1 MQLTPVEQKKLDE
14 FYDFCINNKY
24 HVISYP
30 DAADLDVSILNKF
43 NEFVF
48 NNYGDWAEN
57 SNYILNTFQF
67 EREVIEWFAE
77 LLNIDINKC
86 WGYVT
91 NGGTEGNMYGCLLG
105 RECFPNGKLYYSKQT
120 HYSVAKIVSMLRIE
134 GKVIKDQPNGEIDY
148 DDLIQ
153 KIKENNDPHPII
165 FANIGTTVTA
175 AVDDISIIQKK
186 MTEAGYDR
194 EDYYIHSDAALSEMI
209 IPFCDD
215 PQHFDF
221 ADGADSVAISGHKVI
236 GTKIPCGVVLA
247 KKENVAMI
255 THEIEY
261 IAAHDKTITGS
272 RNGHTPLMMWLGIK
286 QYTYDQHKARIKYC
300 IDNAQYAVDK
310 FNEYGIKAWRN
321 KNSTTVVFPKPSS
334 ELIKKWLLSTEGERS
349 HMVICG
355 HHKDTHQIDIVI
367 DDIVADLKVRF
378 K

>member
-1 MQLTPVEQKKLDE
+1 MQLTPVDQKKLDE
-14 FYDFCINNKY
+14 FYNFCKNNKY

-48 NNYGDWAEN
+48 NNYGDWAED
-57 SNYILNTFQF
+57 SNHILNTFEF
-67 EREVIEWFAE
+67 EREVIEWFAK

-134 GKVIKDQPNGEIDY
+134 GKVIKEQPNGEIDY

-175 AVDDISIIQKK
+175 AVDDIKIIQKK
-186 MTEAGYDR
+186 MTEAGYER
-194 EDYYIHSDAALSEMI
+194 EDYYIHSDAALSGMI

-215 PQHFDF
+215 PQPFDF
-221 ADGADSVAISGHKVI
+221 ADGADSVTISGHKVI

-321 KNSTTVVFPKPSS
+321 KNSTTVVFPKPSV
-334 ELIKKWLLSTEGERS
+334 EIINKWLLSTEGERS
-349 HMVICG
+349 HLVICG
-355 HHKDTHQIDIVI
+355 HHKDKNQINIVI
-367 DDIVADLKVRF
+367 DDIVTDLRKRF

>member
-1 MQLTPVEQKKLDE
+1 MQLTPVDQKKLDE
-14 FYDFCINNKY
+14 FYNFCKNNKY

-43 NEFVF
+43 NEFAF
-48 NNYGDWAEN
+48 NNYGDWAED
-57 SNYILNTFQF
+57 SNYILNTFEF
-67 EREVIEWFAE
+67 EREVIEWFAK

-134 GKVIKDQPNGEIDY
+134 GKVIKEQPNGEIDY

-175 AVDDISIIQKK
+175 AVDDIKIIQKK
-186 MTEAGYDR
+186 MTEAGYER
-194 EDYYIHSDAALSEMI
+194 EDYYIHSDAALSGMI
-209 IPFCDD
+209 LPFCDD
-215 PQHFDF
+215 PQPFDF
-221 ADGADSVAISGHKVI
+221 ADGADSVTISGHKVI

-321 KNSTTVVFPKPSS
+321 KNSTTVVFPKPSV
-334 ELIKKWLLSTEGERS
+334 EIINKWLLSTEGERS
-349 HMVICG
+349 HLVICG
-355 HHKDTHQIDIVI
+355 HHKDKNQINIVI
-367 DDIVADLKVRF
+367 DDIVTDLRKRF

>member
-1 MQLTPVEQKKLDE
+1 TPVDQKKLDE
-14 FYDFCINNKY
+14 FYNFCKNNKY

-48 NNYGDWAEN
+48 NNYGDWAED
-57 SNYILNTFQF
+57 SNYILNTFEF
-67 EREVIEWFAE
+67 EREVIEWFAK

-120 HYSVAKIVSMLRIE
+120 HYSVAKIVNMLRIE
-134 GKVIKDQPNGEIDY
+134 GKVIKEQPNGEIDY

-175 AVDDISIIQKK
+175 AVDDIKIIQKK
-186 MTEAGYDR
+186 MTEAGYER
-194 EDYYIHSDAALSEMI
+194 EDYYIHSDAALSGMI

-215 PQHFDF
+215 PQPFDF
-221 ADGADSVAISGHKVI
+221 ADGADSVTISGHKVI

-321 KNSTTVVFPKPSS
+321 KNSTTVVFPKPSV
-334 ELIKKWLLSTEGERS
+334 EIINKWLLSTEGERS
-349 HMVICG
+349 HLVICG
-355 HHKDTHQIDIVI
+355 HHKDKNQINIVI
-367 DDIVADLKVRF
+367 DDIVTDLRKRF

>member
-1 MQLTPVEQKKLDE
+1 MQLTPVDQKKLDE
-14 FYDFCINNKY
+14 FYNFCKNNKY

-48 NNYGDWAEN
+48 NNYGDWAED
-57 SNYILNTFQF
+57 SNYILNTFEF
-67 EREVIEWFAE
+67 EREVIEWFAK

-134 GKVIKDQPNGEIDY
+134 GKVIKEQPNGEIDY

-175 AVDDISIIQKK
+175 AVDDIKIIQKK
-186 MTEAGYDR
+186 MTEAGYER
-194 EDYYIHSDAALSEMI
+194 EDYYIHSDAALSGMI
-209 IPFCDD
+209 IPFCDN
-215 PQHFDF
+215 PQPFDF
-221 ADGADSVAISGHKVI
+221 ADGADSVTISGHKVI
-236 GTKIPCGVVLA
+236 GAKIPCGVVLA

-321 KNSTTVVFPKPSS
+321 KNSTTVVFPKPSV
-334 ELIKKWLLSTEGERS
+334 EIINKWLLSTEGERS
-349 HMVICG
+349 HLVICG
-355 HHKDTHQIDIVI
+355 HHKDKNQINIVI
-367 DDIVADLKVRF
+367 DDIVTDLRKRF

>member
-1 MQLTPVEQKKLDE
+1 MQLTPVDQKKLDE
-14 FYDFCINNKY
+14 FYDFCKNNKY

-48 NNYGDWAEN
+48 NNYGDWAED
-57 SNYILNTFQF
+57 SNYILNTFEF
-67 EREVIEWFAE
+67 EREVIEWFSE

-120 HYSVAKIVSMLRIE
+120 HYSVAKIVSILRIE
-134 GKVIKDQPNGEIDY
+134 GKVIKEQPNGEIDY

-175 AVDDISIIQKK
+175 AVDDIKIIQKK
-186 MTEAGYDR
+186 MTKAGYER
-194 EDYYIHSDAALSEMI
+194 EDYYIHSDAALSGMI

-215 PQHFDF
+215 PQPFDF

-300 IDNAQYAVDK
+300 LDNAQYAVDK

-321 KNSTTVVFPKPSS
+321 KNSTTVVFPKPSV
-334 ELIKKWLLSTEGERS
+334 EIINKWLLSTEGERS
-349 HMVICG
+349 HLVICG
-355 HHKDTHQIDIVI
+355 HHKDKNQIDIVI
-367 DDIVADLKVRF
+367 GDIVTDLRKRF

>member
-1 MQLTPVEQKKLDE
+1 MQLTPVDQKKLDE
-14 FYDFCINNKY
+14 FYNFCKNNKY

-48 NNYGDWAEN
+48 NNYGDWAED
-57 SNYILNTFQF
+57 SNYILNTFEF
-67 EREVIEWFAE
+67 EREVIEWFAK

-134 GKVIKDQPNGEIDY
+134 GKVIKEQPNGEIDY

-175 AVDDISIIQKK
+175 AVDDIKIIQKK
-186 MTEAGYDR
+186 MTEAGYER
-194 EDYYIHSDAALSEMI
+194 EDYYIHSDAALSGMI

-215 PQHFDF
+215 PQPFDF
-221 ADGADSVAISGHKVI
+221 ADGADSVTISGHKVI

-272 RNGHTPLMMWLGIK
+272 RNGHTPLMMWPGIK

-321 KNSTTVVFPKPSS
+321 KNSTTVVFPKPSV
-334 ELIKKWLLSTEGERS
+334 EIINKWLLSTEGERS
-349 HMVICG
+349 HLVICG
-355 HHKDTHQIDIVI
+355 HHKDKNQINIVI
-367 DDIVADLKVRF
+367 DDIVTDLRKRF

>member
-1 MQLTPVEQKKLDE
+1 
-14 FYDFCINNKY
+14 
-24 HVISYP
+24 
-30 DAADLDVSILNKF
+30 ADLDVSILNKF

-194 EDYYIHSDAALSEMI
+194 EDYYIHSDAALSGMI

>member
-1 MQLTPVEQKKLDE
+1 MQLTPVDQKKLDE
-14 FYDFCINNKY
+14 FYNFCKNNKY

-48 NNYGDWAEN
+48 NNYGDWAED
-57 SNYILNTFQF
+57 SNYILNTFEF
-67 EREVIEWFAE
+67 EREVIEWFAK

-134 GKVIKDQPNGEIDY
+134 GKVIKEQPNGEIDY

-175 AVDDISIIQKK
+175 AVDDIKIIQKK
-186 MTEAGYDR
+186 MTEAGYER
-194 EDYYIHSDAALSEMI
+194 EDYYIHSDAALSGMI

-215 PQHFDF
+215 PQPFDF
-221 ADGADSVAISGHKVI
+221 ADGADSVTISGHKVI

-247 KKENVAMI
+247 KKENVAII

-321 KNSTTVVFPKPSS
+321 KNSTTVVFPKPSV
-334 ELIKKWLLSTEGERS
+334 EIINKWLLSTEGERS
-349 HMVICG
+349 HLVICG
-355 HHKDTHQIDIVI
+355 HHKDKNQINIVI
-367 DDIVADLKVRF
+367 DDIVTDLRKRF

>member
-1 MQLTPVEQKKLDE
+1 MQLTPVDQKKLDE
-14 FYDFCINNKY
+14 FYNFCKNNKY

-43 NEFVF
+43 NEFAF
-48 NNYGDWAEN
+48 NNYGDWAED
-57 SNYILNTFQF
+57 SNYILNTFEF
-67 EREVIEWFAE
+67 EREVIEWFAK

-86 WGYVT
+86 WVYVT

-134 GKVIKDQPNGEIDY
+134 GKVIKEQPNGEIDY

-175 AVDDISIIQKK
+175 AVDDIKIIQKK
-186 MTEAGYDR
+186 MTEAGYER
-194 EDYYIHSDAALSEMI
+194 EDYYIHSDAALSGMI
-209 IPFCDD
+209 LPFCDD
-215 PQHFDF
+215 PQPFDF
-221 ADGADSVAISGHKVI
+221 ADGADSVTISGHKVI

-321 KNSTTVVFPKPSS
+321 KNSTTVVFPKPSV
-334 ELIKKWLLSTEGERS
+334 EIINKWLLSTEGERS
-349 HMVICG
+349 HLVICG
-355 HHKDTHQIDIVI
+355 HHKDKNQINIVI
-367 DDIVADLKVRF
+367 DDIVTDLRKRF

>member
-1 MQLTPVEQKKLDE
+1 VEQKKLDE

-194 EDYYIHSDAALSEMI
+194 EDYYIHSDAALSGMI

-215 PQHFDF
+215 PQPFDF

-349 HMVICG
+349 HLVICG

-367 DDIVADLKVRF
+367 DDIVADLKARF

>member
-1 MQLTPVEQKKLDE
+1 MSLSLRDQEKLNE
-14 FYDFCINNKY
+14 FFNFCKENKY
-24 HVISYP
+24 HVIAYP
-30 DAADLDVSILNKF
+30 DAADLDVSDLDRF

-48 NNYGDWAEN
+48 NNYGDWAEW

-67 EREVIEWFAE
+67 EKEVIEWFAK
-77 LLNIDINKC
+77 LLRINFEDC

-120 HYSVAKIVSMLRIE
+120 HYSVAKIVSMLRID
-134 GKVIKDQPNGEIDY
+134 GRVVQDQENGEIDY
-148 DDLIQ
+148 DDLIK

-175 AVDDISIIQKK
+175 AVDDINIIQKK
-186 MTEAGYDR
+186 MSEAGYSR
-194 EDYYIHSDAALSEMI
+194 EDYYIHSDAALSGMI
-209 IPFCDD
+209 IPFCDE
-215 PQHFDF
+215 PQSFDF

-236 GTKIPCGVVLA
+236 GTKIPSGVVLA

-272 RNGHTPLMMWLGIK
+272 RNGHTPLMFWKGIK
-286 QYTYDQHKARIKYC
+286 QYSMDEHKERIQRCLHY
-300 IDNAQYAVDK
+300 AQYAVDK
-310 FNEYGIKAWRN
+310 FNNYGIKAWRN
-321 KNSTTVVFPKPSS
+321 KNSTTVVFPKPS
-334 ELIKKWLLSTEGERS
+334 LDVIKKWYLCTQGPWAHL
-349 HMVICG
+349 VICG
-355 HHKDTHQIDIVI
+355 HHKDTMQIDAVI
-367 DDIVADLKVRF
+367 RDVVADTK

>member
-1 MQLTPVEQKKLDE
+1 MQLTPVDQKKLDE
-14 FYDFCINNKY
+14 FYNFCKNNKY

-48 NNYGDWAEN
+48 NNYGDWAED
-57 SNYILNTFQF
+57 SNYILNTFEF
-67 EREVIEWFAE
+67 EREVIEWFAK

-134 GKVIKDQPNGEIDY
+134 GKVIKEQPNGEIDY

-175 AVDDISIIQKK
+175 AVDDIKIIQKK
-186 MTEAGYDR
+186 MTEAGYER
-194 EDYYIHSDAALSEMI
+194 EDYYIHSDAALSGMI

-215 PQHFDF
+215 PQPFDF
-221 ADGADSVAISGHKVI
+221 ADGADSVTISGHKVI
-236 GTKIPCGVVLA
+236 GAKIPCGVVLA

-321 KNSTTVVFPKPSS
+321 KNSTTVVFPKPSV
-334 ELIKKWLLSTEGERS
+334 EIINKWLLSTEGERS
-349 HMVICG
+349 HLVICG
-355 HHKDTHQIDIVI
+355 HHKDKNQINIVI
-367 DDIVADLKVRF
+367 DDIVTDLRKRF

>member
-1 MQLTPVEQKKLDE
+1 MQLTPVDQKKLDE
-14 FYDFCINNKY
+14 FYNFCKNNKY

-48 NNYGDWAEN
+48 NNYGDWAED
-57 SNYILNTFQF
+57 SNYILNTFEF
-67 EREVIEWFAE
+67 EREVIEWFAK

-120 HYSVAKIVSMLRIE
+120 HYSVAKIVNMLRIE
-134 GKVIKDQPNGEIDY
+134 GKVIKEQPNGEIDY

-175 AVDDISIIQKK
+175 AVDDIKIIQKK
-186 MTEAGYDR
+186 MTEAGYER
-194 EDYYIHSDAALSEMI
+194 EDYYIHSDAALSGMI

-215 PQHFDF
+215 PQPFDF
-221 ADGADSVAISGHKVI
+221 ADGADSVTISGHKVI

-321 KNSTTVVFPKPSS
+321 KNSTTVVFPKPSV
-334 ELIKKWLLSTEGERS
+334 EIINKWLLSTEGERS
-349 HMVICG
+349 HLVICG
-355 HHKDTHQIDIVI
+355 HHKDKNQINIVI
-367 DDIVADLKVRF
+367 DDIVTDLRKRF

>member
-1 MQLTPVEQKKLDE
+1 MQLTPVDQKKLDE
-14 FYDFCINNKY
+14 FYDFCKNNKY

-48 NNYGDWAEN
+48 NNYGDWAED
-57 SNYILNTFQF
+57 SNYILNTFEF

-77 LLNIDINKC
+77 ILNIDINKC

-120 HYSVAKIVSMLRIE
+120 NYSVAKIVSMLRIE
-134 GKVIKDQPNGEIDY
+134 GKVIKEQPNCEIDY

-175 AVDDISIIQKK
+175 AVDDIKIIQKK

-194 EDYYIHSDAALSEMI
+194 EDYYIHSDVALSGMI

-215 PQHFDF
+215 PQPFDF

-286 QYTYDQHKARIKYC
+286 QYTYDQHKTRIKYC

-310 FNEYGIKAWRN
+310 FNEHGIKAWRN
-321 KNSTTVVFPKPSS
+321 KNSTTVVFPKPSV
-334 ELIKKWLLSTEGERS
+334 EIINKWLLSTEGERS
-349 HMVICG
+349 HLVICG
-355 HHKDTHQIDIVI
+355 HHKDKNQIDIVI
-367 DDIVADLKVRF
+367 DDIVTDLRKKF

>member
-1 MQLTPVEQKKLDE
+1 MQLTPVDQKKLDE
-14 FYDFCINNKY
+14 FYNFCKNNKY

-48 NNYGDWAEN
+48 NNYGDWAED
-57 SNYILNTFQF
+57 SNYILNTFEF
-67 EREVIEWFAE
+67 EREVIEWFAK

-134 GKVIKDQPNGEIDY
+134 GKVIKEQPNGEIDY

-175 AVDDISIIQKK
+175 AVDDIKIIQKK
-186 MTEAGYDR
+186 MTEAGYER
-194 EDYYIHSDAALSEMI
+194 EDYYIHSDAALSGMI

-215 PQHFDF
+215 PQPFDF
-221 ADGADSVAISGHKVI
+221 ADGADSVTISGHKVI

-321 KNSTTVVFPKPSS
+321 KNSTTVVFPKPSV
-334 ELIKKWLLSTEGERS
+334 EIINKWLLSTEGERS
-349 HMVICG
+349 HLVICG
-355 HHKDTHQIDIVI
+355 HHKDKNQINIVI
-367 DDIVADLKVRF
+367 DDIVTDLRKRF

>member
-1 MQLTPVEQKKLDE
+1 
-14 FYDFCINNKY
+14 
-24 HVISYP
+24 SYP

-48 NNYGDWAEN
+48 NNYGDWAED
-57 SNYILNTFQF
+57 SNYILNTFEF
-67 EREVIEWFAE
+67 EREVIEWFAK

-134 GKVIKDQPNGEIDY
+134 GKVIKEQPNGEIDY

-175 AVDDISIIQKK
+175 AVDDIKIIQKK
-186 MTEAGYDR
+186 MTEAGYER
-194 EDYYIHSDAALSEMI
+194 EDYYIHSDAALSGMI

-215 PQHFDF
+215 PQPFDF
-221 ADGADSVAISGHKVI
+221 ADGADSVTISGHKVI
-236 GTKIPCGVVLA
+236 GAKIPCGVVLA

-321 KNSTTVVFPKPSS
+321 KNSTTVVFPKPSV
-334 ELIKKWLLSTEGERS
+334 EIINKWLLSTEGERS
-349 HMVICG
+349 HLVICG
-355 HHKDTHQIDIVI
+355 HHKDKNQINIVI
-367 DDIVADLKVRF
+367 DDIVTDLRKRF

>member
-1 MQLTPVEQKKLDE
+1 MQLTPVDQKKLDE
-14 FYDFCINNKY
+14 FYNFCKNNKY

-43 NEFVF
+43 NEYVF
-48 NNYGDWAEN
+48 NNYGDWAED
-57 SNYILNTFQF
+57 SNYILNTFEF
-67 EREVIEWFAE
+67 EREVIEWFAK

-134 GKVIKDQPNGEIDY
+134 GKVIKEQPNGEIDY

-175 AVDDISIIQKK
+175 AVDDIKIIQKK
-186 MTEAGYDR
+186 MTEAGYER
-194 EDYYIHSDAALSEMI
+194 EDYYIHSDAALSGMI

-215 PQHFDF
+215 PQPFDF
-221 ADGADSVAISGHKVI
+221 ADGADSVTISGHKVI

-321 KNSTTVVFPKPSS
+321 KNSTTVVFPKPSV
-334 ELIKKWLLSTEGERS
+334 EIINKWLLSTEGERS
-349 HMVICG
+349 HLVICG
-355 HHKDTHQIDIVI
+355 HHKDKNQINIVI
-367 DDIVADLKVRF
+367 DDIVTDLRKRF